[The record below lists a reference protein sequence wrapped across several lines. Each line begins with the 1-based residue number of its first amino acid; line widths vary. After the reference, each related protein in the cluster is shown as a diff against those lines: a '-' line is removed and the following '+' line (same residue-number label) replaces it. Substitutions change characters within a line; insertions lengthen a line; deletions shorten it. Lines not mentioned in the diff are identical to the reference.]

1 MDVFQDLFVVN
12 TPKTLTPLIHSTNQG
27 LFCPAG
33 EFWIDPWRPVA
44 RAVIT
49 HAHADHLRPGCGS
62 YLVARPGLELARAR
76 LPEGAHVE
84 AVEYG
89 EPLHINGVKVSLH
102 PAGHVL
108 GSAQIRVEH
117 RGEVWVASG
126 DYKLD
131 TDPTCSAFEPVR
143 CHTFISE
150 CTFGLPV
157 YRWPSMD
164 AVLAELQDL
173 RRKAAADG
181 YALLL
186 GAYAL
191 GKSQRLLAMLGDA
204 AGPVALHGAVER
216 ITTVYRECG
225 VALPPTQA
233 VAELP
238 RKHDWAGTLVIA
250 PPSALNSTWAR
261 RFGNAPRVLASGWM
275 TVRGARRRRGVD
287 AGLVVSDHADWPG
300 LLRAI
305 EATGAERVLLTH
317 GQTAPLVRTLQQR
330 GIQAATLRTEYGG
343 EDGSEDSR
351 EEAPAEVDAAAAD
364 LAGADRHTDASPGI
378 APSEP

>member
-1 MDVFQDLFVVN
+1 M
-12 TPKTLTPLIHSTNQG
+12 KTHHPLIVAGNQG

-33 EFWIDPWRPVA
+33 DFWIDPWRPVA

-49 HAHADHLRPGCGS
+49 HAHADHLRPGCDS
-62 YLVARPGLELARAR
+62 YLVARPGLGLARAR

-84 AVEYG
+84 AIDYG
-89 EPLHINGVKVSLH
+89 EPLHIGGVKVSFH

-117 RGEVWVASG
+117 RGEVWVVSG

-131 TDPTCSAFEPVR
+131 ADPTCSAFEPVR

-164 AVLAELQDL
+164 AVIATLQSL
-173 RRKAAADG
+173 RQKAAAEG
-181 YALLL
+181 NALLL

-191 GKSQRLLAMLGDA
+191 GKSQRVLAMLGNA

-216 ITTVYRECG
+216 ITTVYRGCG
-225 VALPPTQA
+225 VVLPPTQA

-250 PPSALNSTWAR
+250 PPSALNGSWAR

-287 AGLVVSDHADWPG
+287 AGLVVSDHADWPS

-305 EATGAERVLLTH
+305 EATGAQHVLLTH

-330 GIQAATLRTEYGG
+330 GVDAATLRTEYGG
-343 EDGSEDSR
+343 EDGSE
-351 EEAPAEVDAAAAD
+351 EPPADTDAD
-364 LAGADRHTDASPGI
+364 TMASPGI
-378 APSEP
+378 AQGET